1 MILLKA
7 QYTHIGHFR
16 QIEKIRNLGFLDI
29 QKNMKQDT
37 LDFRACV
44 ALCFDEIHHFLK
56 GIAAVN
62 GMENPIFQTLCHLC
76 NLLQLLNRGG
86 AQLIM
91 QGRHECI
98 PENGCCADG
107 KCFII
112 EVMRIFG
119 QMQHGFGAVFL
130 CQSLPHCACGRI
142 AA

>member
-16 QIEKIRNLGFLDI
+16 QIEEIRNLGFLDI

-37 LDFRACV
+37 LNFRARV

-86 AQLIM
+86 A
-91 QGRHECI
+91 
-98 PENGCCADG
+98 
-107 KCFII
+107 
-112 EVMRIFG
+112 
-119 QMQHGFGAVFL
+119 
-130 CQSLPHCACGRI
+130 
-142 AA
+142 